1 MKQIIAIA
9 ALVAISLGLSAQNE
23 KDTTWKSGTSGNITF
38 SQVSLSNWAA
48 GGENSYSADGQFNF
62 FANYKKNKTSW
73 ANTLDLAYGLVKIQ
87 DDDLKKANDQINFE
101 SKLGF
106 DAGKYWNYSLMFNFR
121 TQFTEGYNYDTEPR
135 TLISDFMAPAYMTLS
150 VGMDHQPNEHLSVF
164 LSPLSGKIT
173 IVNNDSLSNNGAFG
187 VKPGNSAFHE
197 FGALMKIKY
206 DREVIKNINFS
217 TKADFFSA
225 YNNNPENIDV
235 NWEMA
240 INMNVN
246 KYFTT
251 QIRTHL
257 IYDDDT
263 KIANNEGVMA
273 PRVQFKEA
281 FGFGISYKFP
291 AESE

>member
-9 ALVAISLGLSAQNE
+9 TLMLFSLGLSAQTE
-23 KDTTWKSGTSGNITF
+23 KDTTWKSGTSGTITF
-38 SQVSLSNWAA
+38 SQVALSNWAA

-101 SKLGF
+101 SKLGY
-106 DAGKYWNYSLMFNFR
+106 DAGKMWNYSLMFNFR

-150 VGMDHQPNEHLSVF
+150 VGMDHQPNEHMSVF
-164 LSPLSGKIT
+164 LSPLSGKTT
-173 IVNNDSLSNNGAFG
+173 IVNNDSLSDAGAFG
-187 VKPGNSAFHE
+187 VSPGNSAFHE
-197 FGALMKIKY
+197 YGAMVKIKY
-206 DREVIKNINFS
+206 NRDIMKNINFS

-240 INMNVN
+240 INMKVN

-257 IYDDDT
+257 IYDHDT
-263 KIANNEGVMA
+263 RIANDAGNLA

-281 FGFGISYKFP
+281 FGFGIAYSFP
-291 AESE
+291 EKE

>member
-9 ALVAISLGLSAQNE
+9 TLVLFSLVLSAQTE
-23 KDTTWKSGTSGNITF
+23 KDTTWKSGTSGTITF
-38 SQVSLSNWAA
+38 SQVALTNWAA

-62 FANYKKNKTSW
+62 FANYKKNKTAW

-101 SKLGF
+101 SKLGY
-106 DAGKYWNYSLMFNFR
+106 DAGKMWNYSLMFNFR
-121 TQFTEGYNYDTEPR
+121 TQFAEGYQYDTDPR

-150 VGMDHQPNEHLSVF
+150 VGMDYQPNEDMSVF
-164 LSPLSGKIT
+164 LSPLSGKTT
-173 IVNNDSLSNNGAFG
+173 IVNNESMSDAGAFG
-187 VKPGNSAFHE
+187 VTPGNSTFHE
-197 FGALMKIKY
+197 YGTMVKIKY
-206 DREVIKNINFS
+206 NRDIMKNINFS

-240 INMNVN
+240 INMKVN

-257 IYDDDT
+257 VYDHDT
-263 KIANNEGVMA
+263 KIADNAGNLA

-281 FGFGISYKFP
+281 FGFGIAYSFP
-291 AESE
+291 EK